1 MRRQEQHEV
10 TSAGLRSAIPSPAK
24 PARIQRIA
32 FNSVE
37 SASQARQDAS
47 GRRDNIGKCVK
58 ANVKKAPGVER
69 TSLALPP
76 FRRVCLALTQPAP
89 DRALCAEVD
98 VTMDESFP
106 NILDGR
112 RVLSRARR
120 NTAEPRSDLA
130 NRAGN
135 ANSGEYRASETRA
148 CRARGGVGEKEDV
161 VGEVKGRWF
170 RGPCGRRRESVR

>member
-1 MRRQEQHEV
+1 MRQQEQHEV

-47 GRRDNIGKCVK
+47 GRRDNVGKCVK

-106 NILDGR
+106 IILDVRQSYLELAAIQPSRGR
-112 RVLSRARR
+112 IWRTEQATR
-120 NTAEPRSDLA
+120 TAGSTELLRHGLA
-130 NRAGN
+130 GLEA
-135 ANSGEYRASETRA
+135 EL
-148 CRARGGVGEKEDV
+148 
-161 VGEVKGRWF
+161 GRKKMLL
-170 RGPCGRRRESVR
+170 GR